1 MAHST
6 QRLGSVMMLGTDD
19 SWKGM
24 SWNPTQFYLHP
35 IFQLPDDGMPL
46 MISKTPWGTPI
57 SFFGL
62 YCFLGAW
69 ITTRVLCLCLS
80 HGLSYLT
87 GVFLN
92 QHMWTFKIQ
101 TAFSREQAFLFPRL
115 LDYISDWYGSVTFNI
130 LTSDACYSG
139 GDSKPR
145 CS

>member
-6 QRLGSVMMLGTDD
+6 QCLGSVMMLGTDD

-24 SWNPTQFYLHP
+24 SWNPTKFYLHP

-46 MISKTPWGTPI
+46 MISKTPWGTPV

-115 LDYISDWYGSVTFNI
+115 LDYISDWYWSVILNI
-130 LTSDACYSG
+130 LTSNACYSG